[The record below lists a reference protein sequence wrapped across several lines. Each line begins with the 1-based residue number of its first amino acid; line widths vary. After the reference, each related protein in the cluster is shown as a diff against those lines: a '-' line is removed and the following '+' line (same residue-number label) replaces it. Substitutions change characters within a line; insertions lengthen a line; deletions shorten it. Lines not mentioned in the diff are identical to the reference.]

1 MASLRVTVAIIT
13 YNRCRYLRQTL
24 SGMVRQDYPADRWE
38 LLVVDNNSTDETRDI
53 VTSFVTAS
61 PAPRRILETRQGL
74 DYGRNRAIEE
84 ARGDLVVLV
93 DDDILVEPDWL
104 TQLIAPF
111 SSESAH
117 KIGVVGGEVVPVFPD
132 GIPDW
137 QKGMHRPLGLRADP
151 GPLALNQAPM
161 GANFAFPKWVFV
173 RFGMFD
179 TRLDRKGSRL
189 FGGGDSQLI
198 RRLRTV
204 GLEAWFVPGARVQHQ
219 ISAERL
225 TLGYSLRHAFDS
237 ARSRVADHVRM
248 LRESGASAFG
258 YLATRAAAGV
268 VKAVGLLL
276 FAAACMLALQSGA
289 AKPALVRA
297 WRSCGYV
304 YQIARTAVGGERG
317 SPA

>member
-38 LLVVDNNSTDETRDI
+38 LLVVDNNSTDETRDV
-53 VTSFVTAS
+53 VTSFVTSS

-74 DYGRNRAIEE
+74 DFGRNRAIEE

-151 GPLALNQAPM
+151 GPLAPDQAPV

-173 RFGMFD
+173 QFGMFD
-179 TRLDRKGSRL
+179 TRLDRQGSRL
-189 FGGGDSQLI
+189 FGGGDSQMI

-248 LRESGASAFG
+248 LRESGASPFG

-289 AKPALVRA
+289 AKRALVRA
-297 WRSCGYV
+297 WRSCGYM

>member
-13 YNRCRYLRQTL
+13 YNRSRYLRQTL
-24 SGMVRQDYPADRWE
+24 SGMVRQDYPGDRWE
-38 LLVVDNNSTDETRDI
+38 LLVIDNNSEDETRD
-53 VTSFVTAS
+53 VVNSFLTSNPS
-61 PAPRRILETRQGL
+61 PRRIVETRQGL

-84 ARGDLVVLV
+84 ARGDLIVLV

-104 TQLIAPF
+104 SQLIAPF

-137 QKGMHRPLGLRADP
+137 QKGSHRPLGFRPDP
-151 GPLALNQAPM
+151 GPLAPNQAPV

-173 RFGMFD
+173 QFGMFD
-179 TRLDRKGSRL
+179 TRLDRQGSRL
-189 FGGGDSQLI
+189 FGGGDSQMI

-204 GLEAWFVPGARVQHQ
+204 GLEAWFVPGAKVQHQ

-225 TLGYSLRHAFDS
+225 TLAYALRHAFDS

-248 LRESGASAFG
+248 LRESDVSPIGFMVS
-258 YLATRAAAGV
+258 RAAAGV
-268 VKAVGLLL
+268 LKAVGLVL

-289 AKPALVRA
+289 ARRALVRA

-304 YQIARTAVGGERG
+304 YQIARTAAGERG
-317 SPA
+317 SPV